1 LKGILFQA
9 SKLNYATTLAR
20 PALQI
25 RCAVRLSFSITNW
38 YHEDWRA
45 TMYQPPASPDEY
57 LDWGPKTD
65 PLESLQLG
73 ALWPDFTEDQLNEN
87 SSFTDLDA
95 YDAPAWLVSYVAIL
109 LCDAFYLFYLYFSR
123 RALRPRVS
131 HPMSN
136 GQDLIVTVIATALE
150 ATIDTMP
157 SSPVAGTFEDAM
169 LSTSLPNNNTHYND
183 DEDEDGNVAKLFNKN
198 HFI

>member
-1 LKGILFQA
+1 
-9 SKLNYATTLAR
+9 
-20 PALQI
+20 
-25 RCAVRLSFSITNW
+25 
-38 YHEDWRA
+38 
-45 TMYQPPASPDEY
+45 
-57 LDWGPKTD
+57 
-65 PLESLQLG
+65 
-73 ALWPDFTEDQLNEN
+73 
-87 SSFTDLDA
+87 
-95 YDAPAWLVSYVAIL
+95 
-109 LCDAFYLFYLYFSR
+109 
-123 RALRPRVS
+123 
-131 HPMSN
+131 MSN